1 MTTAAADLVI
11 ERDAPIPTWYKV
23 GGRAKR
29 LVRPRSVEDVT
40 RCIEIDP
47 NLRIL
52 GDGANLLVADEGVDD
67 LVLATSEMR
76 DWRHVDGPNGAGTRV
91 VASTGANL
99 PKLVTD
105 TVRRGLAGLEGL
117 GGIPASVGGAA
128 IMNAGGTFGQIAD
141 VVSRVHVVDRRGK
154 MKAIERSE
162 IQYSYRHSGL
172 TGVIITGVELDL
184 TSGDSSSL
192 RSRLK
197 EVMAYKANSQPMAA
211 NSAGCCFRNPTLE
224 HDLKGIGAAGAR
236 VSAGML
242 IDRAGCKGLRI
253 GGAEVSHGHANF
265 LTADADGNANDVI
278 RLMDEVTRR
287 VLDTFGV
294 RLEPEVV
301 VWGRR
306 K

>member
-1 MTTAAADLVI
+1 LATATAELTI

-29 LVRPRSVEDVT
+29 LARPRSVEDVV
-40 RCIEIDP
+40 RCFEVDP
-47 NLRIL
+47 NLRVL
-52 GDGANLLVADEGVDD
+52 GDGANLLVADEGVDE
-67 LVLATSEMR
+67 LVLATNEMR
-76 DWRHVDGPNGAGTRV
+76 SWRYEDGPNGPGTRV
-91 VASTGANL
+91 VAAAGANL

-105 TVRRGLAGLEGL
+105 SVRRGLAGLEGL

-128 IMNAGGTFGQIAD
+128 IMNAGGAFGQIAD
-141 VVSRVHVVDRRGK
+141 VVARVHVVDRRGK
-154 MKAIERSE
+154 LKSIERRDTP
-162 IQYSYRHSGL
+162 YSYRHSGL
-172 TGVIITGVELDL
+172 TGIVITGVELDL
-184 TSGDSSSL
+184 QPGDAAAL
-192 RSRLK
+192 RSKLK
-197 EVMAYKANSQPMAA
+197 DVMAYKAGSQPMAA

-224 HDLKGIGAAGAR
+224 HDLKGIGEAGSR

-242 IDRAGCKGLRI
+242 IDRTGCKGLRI
-253 GGAEVSHGHANF
+253 GGAEVSQGHANF
-265 LTADADGNANDVI
+265 LTADADARANDVI

-306 K
+306 N